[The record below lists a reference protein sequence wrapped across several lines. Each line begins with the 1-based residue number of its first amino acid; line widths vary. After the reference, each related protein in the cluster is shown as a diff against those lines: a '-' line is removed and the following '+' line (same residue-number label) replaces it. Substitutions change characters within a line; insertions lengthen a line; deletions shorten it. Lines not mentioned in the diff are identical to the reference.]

1 MGKDDIFKKKRA
13 ERRKRKFENRQPHAH
28 SYLIIC
34 EGKETEP
41 NYFNGLNTKIQK
53 KIGGQIKIESIP
65 IIDVIGEG
73 QNTTSLVNIVEKRVK
88 EAKIIYENIW
98 IVFDKDD
105 FEQFDKAIKEAESK
119 EYKVAWSNEC
129 FELWLLLHFCYI
141 DSALSRK
148 VLFQKMTEIYND
160 YGYNHNYQKND
171 PNIYKFCSEIGS
183 VKNAIG
189 NSKRLMSNYK
199 PSLSPSKCSPGNTVY
214 QLVEELIGY
223 LN

>member
-1 MGKDDIFKKKRA
+1 M
-13 ERRKRKFENRQPHAH
+13 
-28 SYLIIC
+28 IIC

-65 IIDVIGEG
+65 IIDAIGEG

-105 FEQFDKAIKEAESK
+105 FEQFDKAINEAELK

-148 VLFQKMTEIYND
+148 VLFQKMTEI
-160 YGYNHNYQKND
+160 
-171 PNIYKFCSEIGS
+171 
-183 VKNAIG
+183 
-189 NSKRLMSNYK
+189 
-199 PSLSPSKCSPGNTVY
+199 
-214 QLVEELIGY
+214 
-223 LN
+223 